1 MGDMAPY
8 QAFAIGGPGSVR
20 GYTEGAIGSGRS
32 YLVTNNEL
40 TVPLVKAN
48 LLS

>member
-1 MGDMAPY
+1 MAPY

-32 YLVTNNEL
+32 YIVTNNEL
-40 TVPLVKAN
+40 TVPLVN
-48 LLS
+48 ESLHS